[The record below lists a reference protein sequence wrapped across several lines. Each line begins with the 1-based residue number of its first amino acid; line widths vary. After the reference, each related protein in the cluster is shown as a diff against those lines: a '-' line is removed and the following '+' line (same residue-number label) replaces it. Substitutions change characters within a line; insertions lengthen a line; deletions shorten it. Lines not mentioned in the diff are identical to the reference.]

1 MINLIVK
8 IKNESLS
15 NDRKKERK
23 KERKKCILS
32 CLIIYRNTKKK

>member
-15 NDRKKERK
+15 NDRKKEK
-23 KERKKCILS
+23 KEKKNAS
-32 CLIIYRNTKKK
+32 YHV